1 MSGNLKS
8 KLRRPE
14 YIILLVYTPLIVA
27 ITLISFFQGEFDK
40 MTPEIT
46 GFLALFF
53 LFLISTVLS
62 FKRNLLSGILFLIWV
77 AGVIFVDLTLVEE
90 EKGAATILSIPILAV
105 GLLLIQRATEIKK
118 KGKLKGSI

>member
-1 MSGNLKS
+1 M
-8 KLRRPE
+8 
-14 YIILLVYTPLIVA
+14 Y
-27 ITLISFFQGEFDK
+27 
-40 MTPEIT
+40 
-46 GFLALFF
+46 FL
-53 LFLISTVLS
+53 SCTKVLS

-118 KGKLKGSI
+118 RKKSKGSI

>member
-14 YIILLVYTPLIVA
+14 YIILLIYTPLIVA

-40 MTPEIT
+40 ITPGIT
-46 GFLALFF
+46 GYLTLFF

-62 FKRNLLSGILFLIWV
+62 LS
-77 AGVIFVDLTLVEE
+77 T
-90 EKGAATILSIPILAV
+90 
-105 GLLLIQRATEIKK
+105 
-118 KGKLKGSI
+118 